1 MNALTKQVHLLAD
14 TLAQTETSPRE
25 GLRRLNVAVELYRNN
40 DSVSREHALE
50 AFFAGKP
57 AYGTTATYHSQRA
70 LGLMDALNRGCEF
83 GIALAANYPAHC
95 TKYRPGALDTLVPL
109 NVKAAIEL
117 VKAYDGYGYWR
128 EADELEQR
136 RHRDTKV
143 DSQPKP
149 TFDAEAST
157 SEVA

>member
-50 AFFAGKP
+50 AFMAGKP
-57 AYGTTATYHSQRA
+57 AYWTTATYHSQRA
-70 LGLMDALNRGCEF
+70 LGLMDDLNRGCEF

-95 TKYRPGALDTLVPL
+95 TKYRPGALDTLIPL
-109 NVKAAIEL
+109 NRRAAVDL
-117 VKAYDGYGYWR
+117 VKAYDALGIWR
-128 EADELEQR
+128 EVDELEAR
-136 RHRDTKV
+136 RKRDTRR
-143 DSQPKP
+143 
-149 TFDAEAST
+149 AA
-157 SEVA
+157 